1 MYSNIVNSSIAG
13 LRLRVPLEEMNV
25 ANVGAQGGRTQHAF
39 EGGPIQS
46 RAVARKARERW
57 SSTLFRSETTKPYM
71 PGHDA
76 TGSKRGEKELK
87 RIKEENPCSA
97 GDRDKAFKGEMQRT
111 AHHCTEGFPRDASHF
126 LRDMQPQDRMQA
138 TVYRLQLGA
147 SVDAD
152 KPVLSSMDYGGC
164 FPPHSLALDL
174 RLRMC
179 TFFPS
184 SSITFQVGMAALAVH
199 RWIRPKALAAVS
211 CRGTC
216 IPHCLGLGDRLSSSF
231 IRSFLGRIHQKK
243 KTYQTLTCMQI
254 FWDQVEMASRR

>member
-1 MYSNIVNSSIAG
+1 
-13 LRLRVPLEEMNV
+13 
-25 ANVGAQGGRTQHAF
+25 
-39 EGGPIQS
+39 
-46 RAVARKARERW
+46 
-57 SSTLFRSETTKPYM
+57 
-71 PGHDA
+71 
-76 TGSKRGEKELK
+76 
-87 RIKEENPCSA
+87 
-97 GDRDKAFKGEMQRT
+97 
-111 AHHCTEGFPRDASHF
+111 
-126 LRDMQPQDRMQA
+126 
-138 TVYRLQLGA
+138 
-147 SVDAD
+147 
-152 KPVLSSMDYGGC
+152 MDYGGC